1 MRARWATLA
10 AAMAAMVTS
19 CELSPRL
26 YLTVRTE
33 QGSMVRRVLVRVY
46 SPVGGDAALTDGVVE
61 RAIDPEHPLEMR
73 VLGRVGGE
81 RVRLTVDGLDEGET
95 LIHQEW
101 VTSMPSEGGA
111 YLQIVLW
118 NNCLGRPCGAG
129 TTCASSGACVP
140 NTVAELPT
148 SPADASLGYCA
159 DGAASGCRV
168 VADASVA
175 DAGVADATSDR
186 AMGFDARDEDV
197 PGPIDRPTVD
207 VRDTGMDVPR
217 DLGLD
222 APRDVSADRGNDAT
236 TDTASDAGVDGGRCP
251 GRSPTMVPGWTNCGG
266 GWCPTLCGGA
276 GSCVHAERLVQ
287 GRDHGC
293 ALRSDRGVSCWGDHE
308 VGRLG
313 DGVVDGGVTAV
324 PVGVV
329 RAVTGMPLSSVVAM
343 AAGNNGTCAVDQAG
357 GLFCWG
363 DFNADPLGNENQ
375 PGYAAT
381 VARRMLR
388 GDAGAAANLFE
399 GAATHVALTCGVVR
413 GGGVRCSSWVRFL
426 ADGTTEVIPRVADF
440 PLTDVAR
447 IDGAALTGVRELGV
461 GLYHACS
468 RLADGSVW
476 CWGTNGF
483 GQLGAPLVGADG
495 GGVGASERARQ
506 IPGLTG
512 VTSLGVGD
520 FFSCALAG
528 GDVRCW
534 GSATLGR
541 VGSSIGLVECA
552 EGNECAP
559 VPVSVEGLA
568 ELSEAYASPVVQ
580 VAAGGEQACARL
592 ANGRVWCWGLND
604 QGQLGLPTT
613 GAGRVESRAGVQGAA
628 VFEGADDVVTGGEG
642 GASGRSWTCARRASD
657 CTWWCWGRVPGESAP
672 PAEPWRPR
680 VLRWAP

>member
-1 MRARWATLA
+1 MLS
-10 AAMAAMVTS
+10 AAMAALVTS
-19 CELSPRL
+19 CELTPRL

-33 QGSMVRRVLVRVY
+33 PGSMVRRVLVKVY
-46 SPVGGDAALTDGVVE
+46 SPVGGDAALTDGTIE

-81 RVRLTVDGLDEGET
+81 RVRLTVDGLSNGDT

-101 VTSMPSEGGA
+101 VASMPSEGGA

-140 NTVAELPT
+140 NTVTTLPA
-148 SPADASLGYCA
+148 SPADASLGYCP
-159 DGAASGCRV
+159 DGRAGECR
-168 VADASVA
+168 SVG
-175 DAGVADATSDR
+175 DAGVADATTDR
-186 AMGFDARDEDV
+186 ATGFDALDEDV
-197 PGPIDRPTVD
+197 GRPIDRPIAD
-207 VRDTGMDVPR
+207 VQDAGTDVPR

-222 APRDVSADRGNDAT
+222 APRDVIADRGTDAT
-236 TDTASDAGVDGGRCP
+236 TDAPTDAGVDAPADAGVDGGRCP
-251 GRSPTMVPGWTNCGG
+251 GRSPTMVPGWTSCGA
-266 GWCPTLCGGA
+266 GWCPTLCGDA

-293 ALRSDRGVSCWGDHE
+293 ALRSDRGVSCWGEHE
-308 VGRLG
+308 IGRLG
-313 DGVVDGGVTAV
+313 DGVVDGGLTAI

-329 RAVTGMPLSSVVAM
+329 RAVTGMPLSSVVALG
-343 AAGNNGTCAVDQAG
+343 AGNNGTCAVDQAG

-363 DFNADPLGNENQ
+363 DFNADPLGNENR

-399 GAATHVALTCGVVR
+399 GAATHLALTCGVLR

-426 ADGTTEVIPRVADF
+426 ADGTTEIIPRAADF
-440 PLTDVAR
+440 PLTDIAR
-447 IDGAALTGVRELGV
+447 SDAAPLTGVRELGV
-461 GLYHACS
+461 GYFHACS
-468 RLADGSVW
+468 RLTDGSVW
-476 CWGTNGF
+476 CWGTNLY
-483 GQLGAPLVGADG
+483 GQLGAPLPGSDG

-520 FFSCALAG
+520 LFSCALAG
-528 GDVRCW
+528 GEVRCW
-534 GSATLGR
+534 GGASLGR
-541 VGSSIGLVECA
+541 VGSSIGLVECS

-604 QGQLGLPTT
+604 VGQLGLPTT
-613 GAGRVESRAGVQGAA
+613 GAGRVESRAGVLGAP
-628 VFEGADDVVTGGEG
+628 VFEGADDVVTAGEG

-657 CTWWCWGRVPGESAP
+657 CTWWCWGRVPGESVP

-680 VLRWAP
+680 ALRWAP